1 MGKNVHVTHRA
12 SGQWAV
18 VSEGASRAS
27 GLYDTQGRAI
37 DAGRDIARNHRS
49 ELVIHDRENRIRDS
63 DSYGND
69 SCPPHDKK

>member
-1 MGKNVHVTHRA
+1 MGKNVYVTHRA

-18 VSEGASRAS
+18 VSGGASRAS

-49 ELVIHDRENRIRDS
+49 ELVIHDRENHIRDK

-69 SCPPHDKK
+69 PCPPHDKK